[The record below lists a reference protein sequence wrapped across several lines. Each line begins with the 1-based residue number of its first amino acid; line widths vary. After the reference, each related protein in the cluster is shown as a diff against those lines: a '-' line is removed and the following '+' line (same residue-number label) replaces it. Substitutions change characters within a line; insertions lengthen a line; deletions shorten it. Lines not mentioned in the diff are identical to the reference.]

1 MEPYIFI
8 LIINL
13 ILSYIA
19 NISYDKKYKLVSV
32 LSISILVLVN
42 VIFSGCRDFGIG
54 IDTNVYI
61 EAYFNAAAD
70 LQSLRTSWSVEGID
84 KGFLLL
90 AYVSNLF
97 SDDAQSL
104 LVVTSLFIQVF
115 FYLALWQYKKVCNI
129 SIFVATLLFCI
140 IFYCHTLNLMRQFC
154 AISLLAY
161 AFSLYIQGNRKLYLL
176 LQVLAFFFHSSSVVF
191 VMVPTV
197 LWLSTIKNIR
207 KRNFYT
213 LIILIGLI
221 VMLSSFFYFL
231 TYLGD
236 ISIVSDVYVD
246 RYGGAGDYVRNT
258 STVSGGTGL
267 GKLLEILYPLVFI
280 CWGFFKKAIDGKE
293 CYFLF
298 VISLLT
304 SLINLL
310 GLEIQFLGRLSFYIG
325 FIFFISLSKLLVS
338 KHISIWIRF
347 LIITIYLKDWY
358 YLYVIN
364 KGGDILPYKST
375 ILNIL

>member
-1 MEPYIFI
+1 
-8 LIINL
+8 
-13 ILSYIA
+13 
-19 NISYDKKYKLVSV
+19 
-32 LSISILVLVN
+32 
-42 VIFSGCRDFGIG
+42 
-54 IDTNVYI
+54 
-61 EAYFNAAAD
+61 
-70 LQSLRTSWSVEGID
+70 
-84 KGFLLL
+84 
-90 AYVSNLF
+90 
-97 SDDAQSL
+97 
-104 LVVTSLFIQVF
+104 
-115 FYLALWQYKKVCNI
+115 
-129 SIFVATLLFCI
+129 
-140 IFYCHTLNLMRQFC
+140 
-154 AISLLAY
+154 
-161 AFSLYIQGNRKLYLL
+161 
-176 LQVLAFFFHSSSVVF
+176 
-191 VMVPTV
+191 
-197 LWLSTIKNIR
+197 
-207 KRNFYT
+207 
-213 LIILIGLI
+213 
-221 VMLSSFFYFL
+221 MLSSFFYFL

-246 RYGGAGDYVRNT
+246 RYGGAGNYVRNT

-310 GLEIQFLGRLSFYIG
+310 GLQVQFLDRLSFYIG
-325 FIFFISLSKLLVS
+325 FVFFISLSKLLVS